1 MPHRSASLVG
11 ISIFNVKVKNW
22 VSHVPIIEDLNRV
35 SPLGKLEALLP
46 TLAVVGAAV
55 TLLVRFWIIEP
66 IRRAVRAVGDVI
78 VAVDDA

>member
-1 MPHRSASLVG
+1 MCLL
-11 ISIFNVKVKNW
+11 
-22 VSHVPIIEDLNRV
+22 EDLIRV

-55 TLLVRFWIIEP
+55 TLLVRFRIIEP

-78 VAVDDA
+78 VAVDGA